1 MNDQVS
7 ALGDVHSFG
16 ILLLEMFTGR
26 RPTDDMFKDDLSIHK
41 FVAMALPGHAMD
53 VIDPTMLDEE
63 TADDETNEEK
73 ATITNSNAQGNAS
86 RTQECIVSAMR
97 IGVSCSSS
105 SPGERMAMS
114 SVVNKLHDIRDSFL
128 RSKSSRRK
136 KYE

>member
-7 ALGDVHSFG
+7 ALGDVYSFG

-41 FVAMALPGHAMD
+41 FVAMALPENAMD
-53 VIDPTMLDEE
+53 VIDPRMLDEE
-63 TADDETNEEK
+63 TYEEEEI
-73 ATITNSNAQGNAS
+73 ITNSNAQGNAS
-86 RTQECIVSAMR
+86 RTQECVVSAMR

-105 SPGERMAMS
+105 SPRERMAIS

-128 RSKSSRRK
+128 RSKSSRWK